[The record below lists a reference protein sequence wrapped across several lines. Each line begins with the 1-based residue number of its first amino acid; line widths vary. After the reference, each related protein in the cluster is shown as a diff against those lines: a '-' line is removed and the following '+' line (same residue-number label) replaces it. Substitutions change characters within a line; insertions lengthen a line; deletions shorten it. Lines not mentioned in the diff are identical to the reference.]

1 MSIAPPSTI
10 FILVNMAQVSRLTRG
25 KSSIEAGKN
34 VRAAEHYFVDAPGLP
49 VPRCASTQRRKAK
62 SVGGIMRNQFIK
74 TIAGCA
80 CAAVCLAGIVRA
92 QAPAPAA
99 PAADPSGIVV
109 ANPTYVSIPMEI
121 TVNRPAAEVWKRV
134 GKYCDI
140 GEWLQVACT
149 ITSGKDGEVGA
160 VRSIG
165 TEILVGKTELS
176 YTYTQPVRGGR
187 PYNLYHG
194 TLEARPLTASTSK
207 LVYTLVYDNS
217 MLADDAAR
225 ERDKA
230 QKTTTFTRA
239 LENMKIL
246 AEGGTLPPPAQRG
259 NRGGGRGNQ

>member
-1 MSIAPPSTI
+1 MRNPFYAIALLS
-10 FILVNMAQVSRLTRG
+10 LVNVANG
-25 KSSIEAGKN
+25 
-34 VRAAEHYFVDAPGLP
+34 
-49 VPRCASTQRRKAK
+49 
-62 SVGGIMRNQFIK
+62 
-74 TIAGCA
+74 
-80 CAAVCLAGIVRA
+80 

-99 PAADPSGIVV
+99 PVSTAV
-109 ANPTYVSIPMEI
+109 ANPTYITIPLEI

-140 GEWLQVACT
+140 GEWLRVNCT

-176 YTYTQPVRGGR
+176 YTYTQPVREGR

-194 TLEARPLTASTSK
+194 TLEARPLTATTTK

-225 ERDKA
+225 ERDRM
-230 QKTTTFTRA
+230 QKTTQFTTA

-246 AEGGTLPPPAQRG
+246 AEGGTLPPAPTK
-259 NRGGGRGNQ
+259 GGAKGGAPKQ